1 MECHVCN
8 IAVGGG
14 HKYEICNKHVHLI
27 CETSEGEGIMA
38 KSSRAQNVQK
48 VKMSC
53 CIIRHFF
60 PLESDQ
66 FVNEKLAQKSLS
78 AGAARTLKTAFSRK
92 TTFAVFEDKISK

>member
-1 MECHVCN
+1 MECHVYN
-8 IAVGGG
+8 KAVGDG

-48 VKMSC
+48 VKMSY

-60 PLESDQ
+60 PLESEQ
-66 FVNEKLAQKSLS
+66 FVNEKL
-78 AGAARTLKTAFSRK
+78 GTKTVYRLAL
-92 TTFAVFEDKISK
+92 FAH